1 MDDQVLRY
9 AARRDEDLLEQFG
22 YKQELSRGMSAF
34 GNFAMSFMAIGLFW
48 ALGAN
53 MQQGLGTAGA
63 FGITVTWLIGGG
75 LAYATAA
82 SLGEISSAIPTAG
95 GLYHWSSVL
104 GGRGWG
110 WATAWINLISYVFSV
125 GGTAVAFYLL
135 FNQLILNGMLH
146 IDTSHWGYAQQVL
159 GVTLIVGGWAAL
171 NHFGVKTLA
180 WCVMVGA
187 YVTFAGAVALVVVML
202 CNLHLANLAHL
213 FSFTNNTGDAG
224 GGVVPHTGNLL
235 LSFGYALLLPMWIVT
250 SYDAAAHVSEET
262 VDASRAVPRAMR
274 NSVILSVVLG
284 GVLLVLFYLA
294 MNDPA
299 AIAKKG
305 GDGFALLFE
314 QVRAPRLLK
323 DAIVLSLTVSAYI
336 CGASALTGLSR
347 AIYSFARDRGLPL
360 VFSRVSARYAT
371 PVVGIWAGAF
381 AGIAVTLYSSA
392 FNALVAGTALFYQ
405 LAYGMA
411 IGAAM
416 FARNR
421 HYGPYRLGVLS
432 RPYGAVAI
440 VGGIFIIWVGL
451 QPPTD
456 ILIHYFIGFFVLM
469 VLAWFGF
476 ERRRFP
482 GPPVTS
488 ATLRAG
494 GDAGQVHQVGEA
506 MRESR

>member
-1 MDDQVLRY
+1 MNDRAPIDIGQQD
-9 AARRDEDLLEQFG
+9 AALLEKFG
-22 YKQELSRGMSAF
+22 YKQELSRGMSGF

-104 GGRGWG
+104 GGRAWG
-110 WATAWINLISYVFSV
+110 WATAWINLIGYVFSA
-125 GGTAVAFYLL
+125 GGTSVAFYLL
-135 FNQLILNGMLH
+135 FNQLILSGMLH
-146 IDTSHWGYAQQVL
+146 IDTSHWGYWQQVV
-159 GVTLIVGGWAAL
+159 GVVAIMSSWAIL
-171 NHFGVKTLA
+171 NHVGVRTLA
-180 WCVMVGA
+180 WFVTAGA
-187 YVTFAGAVALVVVML
+187 YVTFLGAIALIGVML
-202 CNLHLANLAHL
+202 YNLHLTNLAHI

-224 GGVVPHTGNLL
+224 GGVVPRTENVFLT
-235 LSFGYALLLPMWIVT
+235 FGYALLLPMWIVT

-262 VDASRAVPRAMR
+262 VDAARAVPKAMR
-274 NSVILSVVLG
+274 NSVILSVVMGAALLG
-284 GVLLVLFYLA
+284 LFYMA
-294 MNDPA
+294 MSDPTA
-299 AIAKKG
+299 VAKKG
-305 GDGFALLFE
+305 GDGFSMLFE
-314 QVRAPRLLK
+314 QIRGPRLLK
-323 DAIVLSLTVSAYI
+323 DAIIVSLTISAYV

-347 AIYSFARDRGLPL
+347 AVYSFARDQGLPKY
-360 VFSRVSARYAT
+360 FSRVSPRFYT
-371 PVVGIWAGAF
+371 PVTGIWAGAI

-421 HYGPYRLGVLS
+421 TYGPYRLGAFS
-432 RPYGAVAI
+432 KPYGAVAI
-440 VGGIFIIWVGL
+440 IGGIFIIWVGL

-456 ILIHYFIGFFVLM
+456 ILIHYFITFFIIIV
-469 VLAWFGF
+469 VAWFGL
-476 ERRRFP
+476 EKRRFP
-482 GPPVTS
+482 GPPIS
-488 ATLRAG
+488 SQA
-494 GDAGQVHQVGEA
+494 
-506 MRESR
+506 SRDSEVSNPGYVPVKTAR